1 MAKASQTWIH
11 QIYIITI
18 LHVHFDSMQRQTSS
32 LTSICSMHLYYSW
45 TTLWCIIHTK
55 LIVRVLPWATMQSH
69 RINFIIYTCM
79 IIVKDLVK
87 YQTLLLCSIILLSKK
102 KRKRCKVSSDF
113 SLWQWNSL
121 SFREESSRVLMSPEL
136 WRIAHT
142 LLFTKAN
149 KSVPFIDSLKTLA
162 QVTSGIL
169 GNFWV

>member
-45 TTLWCIIHTK
+45 TTLWSIIHTK
-55 LIVRVLPWATMQSH
+55 LIVCFLPQAMMQRH

-79 IIVKDLVK
+79 IIVKDSVK
-87 YQTLLLCSIILLSKK
+87 YQTLLLCPIILLSKK
-102 KRKRCKVSSDF
+102 RSKVRSNF

-121 SFREESSRVLMSPEL
+121 SFRVKSSWILMTPNCE
-136 WRIAHT
+136 
-142 LLFTKAN
+142 K
-149 KSVPFIDSLKTLA
+149 
-162 QVTSGIL
+162 
-169 GNFWV
+169 